1 MEKILTVV
9 IPSYNVERFLRQ
21 TLESFVEESVL
32 EDIEV
37 LVVDDGSKDR
47 TALIGKEFEKQ
58 YPGHIPGSS
67 QGKWRPWLY
76 HQPGH

>member
-32 EDIEV
+32 EDFEV

-47 TALIGKEFEKQ
+47 TALIG
-58 YPGHIPGSS
+58 
-67 QGKWRPWLY
+67 
-76 HQPGH
+76 